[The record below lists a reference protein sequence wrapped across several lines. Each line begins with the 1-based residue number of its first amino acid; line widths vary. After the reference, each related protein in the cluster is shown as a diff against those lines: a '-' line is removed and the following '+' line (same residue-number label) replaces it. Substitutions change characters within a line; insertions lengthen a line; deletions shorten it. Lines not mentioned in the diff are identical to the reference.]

1 MQLARKHQGLTIDV
15 QGWQGAAAQ
24 QDLGIWQTNLWHG
37 HVNLEGFGARN
48 LRKNLNFYCT
58 LVWQQWHGPKV
69 HLIGASSLQGFRMF
83 ASRCRSYWA
92 CQARLQGGDLQVEG
106 GGHIAIG
113 APTEQPG
120 LWHIW
125 GPGGV
130 WSP

>member
-1 MQLARKHQGLTIDV
+1 VFALTAELLQNKFHFVKVEMQLARKHQGLTIDV

-69 HLIGASSLQGFRMF
+69 HLIGASS
-83 ASRCRSYWA
+83 
-92 CQARLQGGDLQVEG
+92 
-106 GGHIAIG
+106 
-113 APTEQPG
+113 P
-120 LWHIW
+120 
-125 GPGGV
+125 
-130 WSP
+130 